1 MADHPT
7 SSPSSTPAPAAA
19 SAAPAASDAAPAA
32 SGAAATA
39 TLSADAPAKRGAAVA
54 TATSS
59 ARDTAPATAADGPPI
74 GARSWPGAM
83 RRSSTRCGD
92 TSTPQAYADAG
103 FQLRQMIDSRQLKA
117 PLAADAAPDE
127 VAKWRHENGIPQ
139 EAAGYLAKLDRGL
152 VTSEADQ
159 RLVAP
164 FLEAMLVKN
173 APPDTVNAALGAW
186 RQIHDRRKPPLEQD
200 AHAKEA
206 AAETLRP
213 EWGGAYQRN
222 LNTILGYLDTAPS
235 GVKDALLNARLASGQ
250 PLASAPNILRFLLSA
265 ASSANPAATVVPG
278 SSGTTQATLASRIA
292 EIETLMRDNRAEY
305 NRNTAMQQEL
315 LKLYAARDKK
325 GVGEREGPKARRRST
340 PLPTLPLKGGGAIR
354 DNGAS
359 WRV

>member
-1 MADHPT
+1 M
-7 SSPSSTPAPAAA
+7 TP
-19 SAAPAASDAAPAA
+19 
-32 SGAAATA
+32 
-39 TLSADAPAKRGAAVA
+39 
-54 TATSS
+54 ATSS
-59 ARDTAPATAADGPPI
+59 ARDTAPATAAE
-74 GARSWPGAM
+74 WPADWREKLAGGDEKKLNAL
-83 RRSSTRCGD
+83 RRYA
-92 TSTPQAYADAG
+92 TPQAYADAG
-103 FQLRQMIDSRQLKA
+103 FQLRQMMDSRQLKA

-164 FLEAMLVKN
+164 FLEAMLAKN

-186 RQIHDRRKPPLEQD
+186 RQIHDRAQTAQLEQD

-222 LNTILGYLDTAPS
+222 LNMILGYLDTAPS

-315 LKLYAARDKK
+315 LKLYAARDKQ
-325 GVGEREGPKARRRST
+325 R
-340 PLPTLPLKGGGAIR
+340 GG
-354 DNGAS
+354 
-359 WRV
+359 